1 MQIDTAC
8 GYFIKVTRDI
18 TRIKVNHCKNIAK
31 YVSTLDLTEECTGD
45 VDKTYRGDC
54 HYHDSRAHHTQHR
67 RSCRIAHHNNYC
79 KIAPVHASGFHC
91 TSQFG
96 KCSIMTILRVSA
108 LALNRHVGEPFVV
121 SHSLPHDLLLSFFI
135 TCILQV
141 YHPVTTT
148 LKSEFEV

>member
-1 MQIDTAC
+1 MK
-8 GYFIKVTRDI
+8 G
-18 TRIKVNHCKNIAK
+18 
-31 YVSTLDLTEECTGD
+31 
-45 VDKTYRGDC
+45 
-54 HYHDSRAHHTQHR
+54 
-67 RSCRIAHHNNYC
+67 
-79 KIAPVHASGFHC
+79 